1 LRKEVVVLGACV
13 PERVNESDEVET
25 VEEGEEEE
33 EEEES
38 CVRLSSP
45 NIEFVPDTTGG
56 IEMIGAMMESPEADI
71 PSYNTV

>member
-1 LRKEVVVLGACV
+1 VESIIPEGA
-13 PERVNESDEVET
+13 NESDEVET
-25 VEEGEEEE
+25 IGEEEKEEE